1 MESDKARGPSSMIK
15 KESCL
20 EVMSVSSHEDYE
32 RNMPYEPFDI
42 TLSSKIP
49 GIFHSSLS
57 HLEQS
62 LASSL
67 P

>member
-1 MESDKARGPSSMIK
+1 MIK

-42 TLSSKIP
+42 TLSSTIP